1 MPSTVITGRS
11 IAFTYDSVNYDDQII
26 SATVTL
32 DDPTATV
39 QTLNGLVDYLVDK
52 EVGTLT
58 VELLQDWGAAGS
70 VCDDIWGDA
79 DTNPTTVK
87 TVTIQI
93 NSKTMTLSV
102 LPKRPDFGGTAPEAL
117 TTTVTMPIRAVSIA
131 YLS

>member
-32 DDPTATV
+32 DDPNSTV
-39 QTLNGLVDYLVDK
+39 QTLNGLVDYVVDK

-79 DTNPTTVK
+79 DANPTTTK

-102 LPKRPDFGGTAPEAL
+102 LPKRPDFGGAAPDAL
-117 TTTVTMPIRAVSIA
+117 TVSVSMPIRSVSIA
-131 YLS
+131 

>member
-58 VELLQDWGAAGS
+58 VELLQDWGASGS
-70 VCDDIWGDA
+70 VCDDIWSDA

-131 YLS
+131 

>member
-1 MPSTVITGRS
+1 MPTTVITGRS
-11 IAFTYDSVNYDDQII
+11 IAFTYDSTNYDDQII

-32 DDPTATV
+32 DDPTASV

-58 VELLQDWGAAGS
+58 VELLQDWGATGS
-70 VCDDIWGDA
+70 VCDDIWSDA
-79 DTNPTTVK
+79 DTAPTTVK

-102 LPKRPDFGGTAPEAL
+102 LPKRPDFGGTAPDAL
-117 TTTVTMPIRAVSIA
+117 TTTVTMPIRAVA
-131 YLS
+131 VA

>member
-32 DDPTATV
+32 DDPNSTV
-39 QTLNGLVDYLVDK
+39 QTLNGLVDYVVDK

-58 VELLQDWGAAGS
+58 VELLQDWGATGS

-79 DTNPTTVK
+79 DTAPTTLK
-87 TVTIQI
+87 TVTITI
-93 NSKTMTLSV
+93 NSKVMTLSV
-102 LPKRPDFGGTAPEAL
+102 LPKRPDFGGAAPEAL
-117 TTTVTMPIRAVSIA
+117 TVSVTMPIRAVSIA
-131 YLS
+131 

>member
-32 DDPTATV
+32 DDPNSTV
-39 QTLNGLVDYLVDK
+39 QTLNGLVDYVVDK

-79 DTNPTTVK
+79 DTAPTTLK

-102 LPKRPDFGGTAPEAL
+102 LPKRPDFGGAAPDAL
-117 TTTVTMPIRAVSIA
+117 TVSVSMPIRAVAIA
-131 YLS
+131 

>member
-11 IAFTYDSVNYDDQII
+11 IAFTYDSVNYDDQIT

-32 DDPTATV
+32 DDPNSTV
-39 QTLNGLVDYLVDK
+39 QTLNGLVDYVVDK

-58 VELLQDWGAAGS
+58 VELLQDWGATGS
-70 VCDDIWGDA
+70 VCDDIWSDA
-79 DTNPTTVK
+79 DTAPTTTK

-102 LPKRPDFGGTAPEAL
+102 LPKRPDFGGAAPDAL
-117 TTTVTMPIRAVSIA
+117 TVSVSMPIRSVSIA
-131 YLS
+131 

>member
-1 MPSTVITGRS
+1 MPTTVITGRS
-11 IAFTYDSVNYDDQII
+11 IAFTYDTVNYDDQII

-32 DDPTATV
+32 DDPNSTV
-39 QTLNGLVDYLVDK
+39 QTLNGLVDYVVDK
-52 EVGTLT
+52 EVGSLT

-70 VCDDIWGDA
+70 VCDDIWSDA
-79 DTNPTTVK
+79 DTNPTTLK

-131 YLS
+131 